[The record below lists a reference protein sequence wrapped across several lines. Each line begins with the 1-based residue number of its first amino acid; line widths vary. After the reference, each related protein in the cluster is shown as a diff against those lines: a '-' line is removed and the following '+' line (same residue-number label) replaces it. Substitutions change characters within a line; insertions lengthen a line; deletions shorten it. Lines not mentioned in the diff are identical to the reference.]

1 MMMDAAHI
9 EVLDM
14 PSSGWRWRAVRVAV
28 NRSWVGSNKGLV
40 DDDRLI
46 QKVAGGDDAALREL
60 VFRHGPWLAARLR
73 ALMPAADVEDVV
85 QETFLAVWRGAG
97 GYQPQGAAG
106 GWFWGIARR
115 QAALLLR
122 RRGPSTAALTESE
135 TAAGE
140 GWSDPAEIAQW
151 EADVEAAVSSLGS
164 AGDPEREL
172 FRLLYEEDRPIAEV
186 ARLLGVPAGTVKSR
200 AHRMRRL
207 LRTGLGDHLRRG
219 GSRE

>member
-97 GYQPQGAAG
+97 GYRPQGAAG

-122 RRGPSTAALTESE
+122 RRGPSIAVLTGSVA
-135 TAAGE
+135 AAGE
-140 GWSDPAEIAQW
+140 GWSDPAEMAQW
-151 EADVEAAVSSLGS
+151 
-164 AGDPEREL
+164 
-172 FRLLYEEDRPIAEV
+172 
-186 ARLLGVPAGTVKSR
+186 
-200 AHRMRRL
+200 
-207 LRTGLGDHLRRG
+207 RG
-219 GSRE
+219 